1 MSIISE
7 VSKLID
13 AGFTKED
20 ISKLYNLKENDS
32 TVTPAKEDPSDDNN
46 NKNDMFNFDSLT
58 SQLNEITKLIR
69 SSNLIK
75 DEQSKPRTIDDIFES
90 MFDDNR
96 EE

>member
-32 TVTPAKEDPSDDNN
+32 TETPPKEETNDN

-69 SSNLIK
+69 NSNLIK
-75 DEQSKPRTIDDIFES
+75 DEQPKPRTIDDIFES